1 MQATSFKTSLKA
13 THDSHLRL
21 RPSRDFRE
29 RLADDARR
37 LPLHQL
43 QTPNWQ
49 RVWCL
54 GLFRQD
60 GSETAVTQ
68 RIGETKVYAFHYAAQ
83 KLDQAR
89 HFCPH
94 CGTTLFWFVSTL
106 PEKIG
111 IAGGCFAADVL
122 PDPTY
127 SVNDNKREAWVKLPA
142 NWATYPG

>member
-1 MQATSFKTSLKA
+1 MTATCACGQAAITVNALPTMHGVCHCTNCK
-13 THDSHLRL
+13 
-21 RPSRDFRE
+21 
-29 RLADDARR
+29 RR
-37 LPLHQL
+37 
-43 QTPNWQ
+43 T
-49 RVWCL
+49 
-54 GLFRQD
+54 
-60 GSETAVTQ
+60 GSAFGISAYFDQTAVTQ

-127 SVNDNKREAWVKLPA
+127 SVTDNKREAWVKLPA